1 MKMKWLFIY
10 ILLIAISCSEQKIN
24 DANFNIDFSQLD
36 TGKLTDKVT
45 KDLWPGASLVCGKK
59 DFVFYK
65 LGITPHP
72 LFIAEEDDNRFL
84 QVVIPAMCYD
94 PIVGAQWKF
103 PITPQEEYYFSYRVK
118 FENGFDFVK
127 GGKLPGLA
135 GGIANCGG
143 NVPDGY
149 DGWSARMMF
158 WDEGKLS
165 FYLYYPDQ
173 SSKWGERLFL
183 KNSDK
188 DTLQI
193 ARGKWHTIT
202 QHIKMNTP
210 GKKDGIIEAWF
221 DGQKAY
227 SQNTFL
233 FRQDIKLQ
241 IDQVFY
247 SVFMGG
253 GDLSWTSAKD
263 QYICFDDF
271 RVSTQMTNP

>member
-1 MKMKWLFIY
+1 MKRLFLY
-10 ILLIAISCSEQKIN
+10 ILLIATSCSEQKVN
-24 DANFNIDFSQLD
+24 DTNFNIDFSQLD
-36 TGKLTDKVT
+36 TGKLTDKAT
-45 KDLWPGASLVCGKK
+45 KDIWLGASLVCGKK

-72 LFIAEEDDNRFL
+72 HFIKEEDGNRFL
-84 QVVIPAMCYD
+84 QVMIPARCYD
-94 PIVGAQWKF
+94 PIVGAQWKI
-103 PITPQEEYYFSYRVK
+103 PLVPQDEYYFSYRVK
-118 FENGFDFVK
+118 FEKDFDFIK

-135 GGIANCGG
+135 GGKANCGG
-143 NVPDGY
+143 DVPDGY

-188 DTLQI
+188 DTLQV

-227 SQNTFL
+227 SQDTLL
-233 FRQDIKLQ
+233 FRRDIKLQ

-253 GDLSWTSAKD
+253 DDLSWTSAED

-271 RVSTQMTNP
+271 RVSTQMNNP